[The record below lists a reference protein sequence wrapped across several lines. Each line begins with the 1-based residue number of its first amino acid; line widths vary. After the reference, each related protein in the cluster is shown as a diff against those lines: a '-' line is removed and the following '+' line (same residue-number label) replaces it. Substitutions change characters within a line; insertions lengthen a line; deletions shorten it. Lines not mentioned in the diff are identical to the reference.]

1 MASLMQHIVGKKFES
16 VTGEFDKKSDKGS
29 YEEDPE
35 VAEARREAEEKRT
48 EKYRKQEEEREH
60 LRQEIREKYGLKK
73 KDKETEEAR
82 GLEGRIGRK
91 KKPTAAELEEI
102 QKPVQQPSEPE
113 GLGAR
118 LSSSV
123 SEAADKCLVQ

>member
-1 MASLMQHIVGKKFES
+1 MQHIVGKKFES

-29 YEEDPE
+29 YDEDPD
-35 VAEARREAEEKRT
+35 VAEARREAEEKRS

-60 LRQEIREKYGLKK
+60 MRQEIREKYGLKR
-73 KDKETEEAR
+73 KDKETEESR

-91 KKPTAAELEEI
+91 KKPTGAEIEEQQ
-102 QKPVQQPSEPE
+102 QKPIPQPSEPE
-113 GLGAR
+113 GFGSR

-123 SEAADKCLVQ
+123 TEAADKCLIQ

>member
-1 MASLMQHIVGKKFES
+1 MASLVSHIVGKKFES

-60 LRQEIREKYGLKK
+60 MRQEMREKYGLKK
-73 KDKETEEAR
+73 KDKESEEAR

-91 KKPTAAELEEI
+91 KKPTASEIEEQ
-102 QKPVQQPSEPE
+102 QKPAPPPSEPE
-113 GLGAR
+113 GFGAR

-123 SEAADKCLVQ
+123 SEATDKCVVQ